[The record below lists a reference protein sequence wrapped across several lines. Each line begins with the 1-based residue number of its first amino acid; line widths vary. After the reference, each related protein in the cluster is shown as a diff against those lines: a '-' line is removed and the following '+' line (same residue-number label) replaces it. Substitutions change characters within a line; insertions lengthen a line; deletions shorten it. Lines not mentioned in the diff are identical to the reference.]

1 MTASGGT
8 GRATV
13 VVGVDGS
20 DSSRQALR
28 WALHQATVTGAAL
41 RVVTCWD
48 YPVSYGWTPP
58 NLCDFN
64 PEPDVHRVLDELVD
78 AVVPADSPVQVER
91 VVLRG
96 HPAQCMVDQAAG
108 AALLVVGTR
117 GHGGFTGLLLGS
129 VGEYCVTHAPC
140 PVVVVRGAGGP

>member
-1 MTASGGT
+1 VAGADAAPTI
-8 GRATV
+8 

-20 DSSRQALR
+20 DSSRQALV
-28 WALHQATVTGAAL
+28 WALRQATLTSATL
-41 RVVTCWD
+41 RVVACWD
-48 YPVSYGWTPP
+48 YPVAYGWTPP

-64 PEPDVHRVLDELVD
+64 PEPDVRRVLDELVD
-78 AVVPADSPVQVER
+78 EVVPGDAQRSVQR

-96 HPAQCMVDQAAG
+96 HPAQGLVEQAEG

-140 PVVVVRGAGGP
+140 PVVVVHGTVDG

>member
-1 MTASGGT
+1 VTGAGT
-8 GRATV
+8 SRPTV

-28 WALHQATVTGAAL
+28 WGLQQAALTGGAL

-58 NLCDFN
+58 NLSDFD
-64 PEPDVHRVLDELVD
+64 PEPDVRRVLDDLVAD
-78 AVVPADSPVQVER
+78 EVPAGSPVEVER

-96 HPAQCMVDQAAG
+96 HPAQCLVDEAAG

-140 PVVVVRGAGGP
+140 PVVVVRGEAGP